1 MLKRLVKFA
10 DLLDRKSL
18 FKEANYIDLILQK
31 FASIEGSMQSD
42 DKINEIINEEADS
55 IINNEEL
62 KEAVSDAFEGLQ
74 LGKAED
80 FAEMMME
87 KALSLYLKLS
97 DQKLVKD
104 VRKVDL
110 DVETGKEITTYK
122 DEARIVSDTGMELA
136 SRLIEKAQSENLGEK
151 YVEFFKEIKERF
163 EDYGPEK
170 SDDDFGTLED
180 HII

>member
-110 DVETGKEITTYK
+110 DVETGKEITT
-122 DEARIVSDTGMELA
+122 
-136 SRLIEKAQSENLGEK
+136 
-151 YVEFFKEIKERF
+151 
-163 EDYGPEK
+163 
-170 SDDDFGTLED
+170 
-180 HII
+180 